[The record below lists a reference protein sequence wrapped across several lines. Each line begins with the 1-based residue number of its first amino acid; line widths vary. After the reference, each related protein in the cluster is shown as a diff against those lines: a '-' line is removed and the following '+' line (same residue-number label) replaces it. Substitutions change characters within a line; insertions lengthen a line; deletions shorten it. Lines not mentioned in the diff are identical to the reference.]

1 MVAATSEQD
10 MRDAAHRVVHDPFL
24 ASAAFRTVADI
35 EPLGGLAGV
44 LVTFARWVWIKKRS
58 RLPAYPFVVLTDREL
73 IVLEFVFGTTLRM
86 KRVVG
91 RWHNEQVRVVEA
103 SPEHRRVKLILPL
116 SRSAVELEGAFG
128 SDAEREVV
136 SRLRGLLAKE

>member
-1 MVAATSEQD
+1 
-10 MRDAAHRVVHDPFL
+10 MRQAAHRVVHDPFV
-24 ASAAFRTVADI
+24 ASAAFRTVADV
-35 EPLGGLAGV
+35 EPLGGLGGV
-44 LVTFARWVWIKKRS
+44 LVTFVRWVWIKKRP

-73 IVLEFVFGTTLRM
+73 IVLEFIFGTTLGM

-103 SPEHRRVKLILPL
+103 SPEHRRVKLVLPL
-116 SRSAVELEGAFG
+116 SRSTVELEGASG

-136 SRLRGLLAKE
+136 ARLRALLAEK